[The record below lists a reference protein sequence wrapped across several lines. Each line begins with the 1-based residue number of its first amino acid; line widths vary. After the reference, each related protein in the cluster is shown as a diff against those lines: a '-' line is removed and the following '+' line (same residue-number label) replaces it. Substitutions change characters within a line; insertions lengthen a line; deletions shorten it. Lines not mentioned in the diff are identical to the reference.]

1 VADDWLVTGTTVPP
15 LFVITVVPV
24 ITFVVP
30 TVAQASTLALMV
42 VVVVLTEDLVGAN
55 PVVPPF
61 CFSKLDFVGAVAP
74 SPAVALLGFETGV
87 LPLFQTLATRLLA
100 AVAKNPNFEEGLDFG
115 ARPRTKTIS
124 NAYDSNDGV
133 LTSWMKLRISYSS
146 RFRSSSKNSSN
157 GAPPLLSADF

>member
-1 VADDWLVTGTTVPP
+1 MSWSCVADDWLVTGTTVPP

-74 SPAVALLGFETGV
+74 SPAVALLGFEREFCLYSKHLQLDSW
-87 LPLFQTLATRLLA
+87 LPSLRTQISRKVWTLELGQEQRPSATHMTATMVYSLA
-100 AVAKNPNFEEGLDFG
+100 G
-115 ARPRTKTIS
+115 
-124 NAYDSNDGV
+124 
-133 LTSWMKLRISYSS
+133 
-146 RFRSSSKNSSN
+146 
-157 GAPPLLSADF
+157 